1 MSRYLRWIS
10 NVRVWVGRGGRGREE
25 GKEKGGEEGRD
36 ATMGGRWEG
45 GCGCHIATL
54 PQHLSSDPLLGRG
67 CHNDAPLPITAR
79 HREYIG

>member
-25 GKEKGGEEGRD
+25 GKEKGGEKGGD

-54 PQHLSSDPLLGRG
+54 PSCHSTCLPTRCRAEGVTMMPLCG
-67 CHNDAPLPITAR
+67 
-79 HREYIG
+79 

>member
-10 NVRVWVGRGGRGREE
+10 NVRVWVGRGGRGRE
-25 GKEKGGEEGRD
+25 GEGREGCHHGRK
-36 ATMGGRWEG
+36 MGGGMWMPH
-45 GCGCHIATL
+45 CHIARL

-67 CHNDAPLPITAR
+67 CHNDAPLRITAR